1 MKKNDLK
8 LIGAFID
15 SKNPNAALNY
25 ALVKPSGIYATDTK
39 KAIRFCFYG
48 LDNVGLIHKKLLK
61 GFESILGKDEVVSY
75 KDGYFY
81 VQDAKLPINTSYHFV
96 ENEKRYGVHP
106 TDYSD
111 IDIVINIELPN
122 HFVLEDISD
131 IQFELAQKNCFIDD
145 IHLNPII
152 SFTDCSYFDIF
163 YKPQENIIEDG
174 REKIDNG
181 IVKIVGSR
189 HDSDGVMDVCFIAVI
204 MGRTF
209 ESKASE

>member
-1 MKKNDLK
+1 MK
-8 LIGAFID
+8 LINLTSHPINEVTTGT
-15 SKNPNAALNY
+15 
-25 ALVKPSGIYATDTK
+25 LVKPSGIYATDTK

-163 YKPQENIIEDG
+163 YKPLP
-174 REKIDNG
+174 
-181 IVKIVGSR
+181 
-189 HDSDGVMDVCFIAVI
+189 
-204 MGRTF
+204 
-209 ESKASE
+209 

>member
-15 SKNPNAALNY
+15 SKNPKAASNY
-25 ALVKPSGIYATDTK
+25 ALVKPSGIYATDTR

-81 VQDAKLPINTSYHFV
+81 VQEAKLPIDTSYHFV

-106 TDYSD
+106 TDYVD
-111 IDIVINIELPN
+111 IDKIINQDLPN

-145 IHLNPII
+145 VHLNPII

-163 YKPQENIIEDG
+163 YKPQAKDEQ
-174 REKIDNG
+174 EKMIDTG

-189 HDSDGVMDVCFIAVI
+189 HDSDGVMNVCFIAVI